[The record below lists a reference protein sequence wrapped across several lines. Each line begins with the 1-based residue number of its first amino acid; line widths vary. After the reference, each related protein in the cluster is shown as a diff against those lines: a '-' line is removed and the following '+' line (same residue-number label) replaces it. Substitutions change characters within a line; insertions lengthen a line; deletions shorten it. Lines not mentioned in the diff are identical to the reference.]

1 MTNPNLTFSLVTPSL
16 NQGQFIERAIESVL
30 AQNYPRLEYIIIDG
44 GSTDGTVAILGRYE
58 GRLTWLSEADQ
69 GQAHAINKGFQ
80 RVAGDIVGWLN
91 ADDELT
97 PGALAAVADF
107 FSRCPEA
114 RLVYGEA
121 LTIDAWGRSYGRR
134 GNVKPTNFTELA
146 MEGDFIVQPAA
157 FWRAT
162 LLAEV
167 GYLDESLHYCLDYEY
182 WLRVAQKY
190 PLHYLPIPLARE
202 RIHAG
207 AKSSQVNRRRLEE
220 LEQVARRYGQPTLA
234 RDFQAERTALQL
246 GERLARIFRR
256 RAVEETPPQPVANL
270 LRAAPYLL
278 ARWLGPWATV
288 YLRLYHNWWRSR
300 FRRGKVTEGTFGS
313 KT

>member
-1 MTNPNLTFSLVTPSL
+1 MNANLTFSLVTPSL

-30 AQNYPRLEYIIIDG
+30 TQNYPCLEYIVIDG
-44 GSTDGTVAILGRYE
+44 GSTDGTFEILQRYT

-69 GQAHAINKGFQ
+69 GQAHAINKGFKM
-80 RVAGDIVGWLN
+80 VTTADIIGWLN

-97 PGALAAVADF
+97 PGALAVVADF
-107 FSRCPEA
+107 FSRHPEA
-114 RLVYGEA
+114 QFVYGEA
-121 LTIDAWGRSYGRR
+121 LTIDERGRSYGRR

-182 WLRVAQKY
+182 WLRVAQKF
-190 PLHYLPIPLARE
+190 PLYYLPIPLARE

-207 AKSSQVNRRRLEE
+207 AKSSLVNRRRLEE
-220 LEQVARRYGQPTLA
+220 LEQVGRRYGQPALA
-234 RDFQAERTALQL
+234 RNFEAERIALDL
-246 GERLARIFRR
+246 FERLARIFRR
-256 RAVEETPPQPVANL
+256 QATPEEAQLQPAAKL
-270 LRAAPYLL
+270 LRTAPYLL
-278 ARWLGPWATV
+278 ARWLGPRATV

-300 FRRGKVTEGTFGS
+300 FRG
-313 KT
+313 